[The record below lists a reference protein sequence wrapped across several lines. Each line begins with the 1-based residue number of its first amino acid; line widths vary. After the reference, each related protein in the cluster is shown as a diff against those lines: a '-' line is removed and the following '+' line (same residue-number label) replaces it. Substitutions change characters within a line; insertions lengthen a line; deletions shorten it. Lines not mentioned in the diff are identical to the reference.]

1 MRRIIL
7 SALATLSTLIF
18 ILVVMAEPAWPDLT
32 TINVGVNKTC
42 SVDGAAAPGS
52 EKARLNRLKNRFQL
66 PSVPVTQITLNQ
78 LLALNQGHIQGQHI
92 VGFPDSS
99 AADNQRAISFEGYVL
114 RVSTGGCE
122 AGESC
127 NCKTQETPFCDT
139 HIDVLPAKNTNHAGG
154 RNVYIVEITQRIRI
168 LAKQGL
174 LNSNIGSNTWSTA
187 ILKAKLEGHRVR
199 FSGFLYFDTDHATEA
214 WVSDPDDVI
223 GGDNW
228 RQTAWEVHP
237 VMRIQVLN

>member
-1 MRRIIL
+1 MRRFIL
-7 SALATLSTLIF
+7 STLATLLF
-18 ILVVMAEPAWPDLT
+18 ILAGTAQPSWPDLT
-32 TINVGVNKTC
+32 TIKVGVNKTC
-42 SVDGAAAPGS
+42 TVDGAAAPGS
-52 EKARLNRLKNRFQL
+52 EKARLNRLKNRFRL
-66 PSVPVTQITLNQ
+66 PNGTATPITLNQ
-78 LLALNQGHIQGQHI
+78 LLTLNQGHIQGQQI
-92 VGFPDSS
+92 IGFPDSS
-99 AADNQRAISFEGYVL
+99 DANNQRAVTLEGYVL
-114 RVSTGGCE
+114 RVSTGGCS

-139 HIDVLPAKNTNHAGG
+139 HIDVIPAKNTNHTDG
-154 RNVYIVEITQRIRI
+154 RNVYVVEITQRIRI

-174 LNSNIGSNTWSTA
+174 VTSNLGSNTWSTGV
-187 ILKAKLEGHRVR
+187 LKSKLEGHRVR

-214 WVSDPDDVI
+214 WVSDPADII